1 MRRPGVVGL
10 DAFQFHGFQN
20 RRLTLHLL
28 LQMFHEPALFDDH
41 PVQLFDLMFQ
51 MGDVGFDA
59 FDPLQVFS
67 VHGCKSSQFFQTRQ
81 ITSAVAELSGAEK
94 TKVKNPIRKKSNRQ
108 HTAASVMILGV
119 GSFAQS
125 IGTAL
130 ADAGANVSTYLTRN
144 YGHYPPSLVGP
155 TFSRN
160 AFPSPIPLIKQN
172 GLEVVIPQSIDWA
185 LQPWAEDLLQSG
197 AGIFSPTHEAMR
209 IERERDFA
217 RKLCADFKIPFP
229 QAYVAANRS
238 EAEKI
243 LANHS
248 RPFVIKNPLCSPT
261 SPIHTI
267 LCETVEDT
275 RAWLR
280 HVNYAE
286 GVFLQEYLG
295 RAEIGHIALVSGGE
309 IYSLVTN
316 QEYKYAFN
324 GNQGVVAGAPLGGL
338 VERDP
343 NDKYGLARKLIHPL
357 LPWLR
362 AAKFNGPLQVTAVKR
377 QGRWH
382 VIEYNIRI
390 GVTSGPM
397 ILRMLKNPAE
407 VVLRTARNQK
417 LDLQFNEKLNFGCSL
432 TLAGYGYPFIQVR
445 SPHLPLEV
453 DGKFDCDVWWNEVAP
468 GADKKLMSTGHRIAD
483 VIALAPKLDAAI
495 AKAYANIRKIRVVG
509 SYFRTDIGQSLWP
522 PGNV

>member
-1 MRRPGVVGL
+1 
-10 DAFQFHGFQN
+10 
-20 RRLTLHLL
+20 
-28 LQMFHEPALFDDH
+28 
-41 PVQLFDLMFQ
+41 
-51 MGDVGFDA
+51 
-59 FDPLQVFS
+59 
-67 VHGCKSSQFFQTRQ
+67 
-81 ITSAVAELSGAEK
+81 
-94 TKVKNPIRKKSNRQ
+94 
-108 HTAASVMILGV
+108 MILGV
-119 GSFAQS
+119 GSFAHS
-125 IGTAL
+125 LGRTL
-130 ADAGANVSTYLTRN
+130 ADAGTTVSTYLTRN
-144 YGHYPPSLVGP
+144 YGHFPPSLVGP
-155 TFSRN
+155 TFSRD
-160 AFPSPIPLIKQN
+160 AFPSPIPLIKKN
-172 GLEVVIPQSIDWA
+172 GVDVVIPQSIDWA
-185 LQPWAEDLLQSG
+185 LAPWAKDLMKSG
-197 AGIFSPTHEAMR
+197 VGIFSPTGEAMR

-229 QAYVAANRS
+229 QAYVASNRL

-243 LANHS
+243 LADHPQ
-248 RPFVIKNPLCSPT
+248 PFVIKNPLCSPT

-280 HVNYAE
+280 HINYAE

-295 RAEIGHIALVSGGE
+295 RAEAGHIALVSGGE

-324 GNQGVVAGAPLGGL
+324 GNQGIVAGAPLGGL

-343 NDKYGLARKLIHPL
+343 DDKYGLARELIHPL

-362 AAKFNGPLQVTAVKR
+362 KIKYHGPIQVTAVKV
-377 QGRWH
+377 GRASSLSPSKNKETGATPVLRDKWH

-397 ILRMLKNPAE
+397 ILRMLKNPVE
-407 VVLRTARNQK
+407 TVLRTARNEK
-417 LDLQFNEKLNFGCSL
+417 LDPQFKPGLNFGCSL
-432 TLAGYGYPFIQVR
+432 TLAGYGYPFTQVR

-453 DGKFDCDVWWNEVAP
+453 DGPFDCDVWWNEVARDTD
-468 GADKKLMSTGHRIAD
+468 GKLVSTGHRIAD
-483 VIALAPKLDAAI
+483 VIAVAPALDAAI

-522 PGNV
+522 PGTV